1 MVRVNGAEVEFT
13 ADRVVSGVEAGN
25 QQRAEL
31 LIKLR
36 KAELEIER
44 ISSELSGYKLASKMS
59 FRVSVASLVVALV
72 ALIRSFFN

>member
-1 MVRVNGAEVEFT
+1 MVRVNGADVEFA
-13 ADRVVSGVEAGN
+13 ADRIVSGVEAGN

-36 KAELEIER
+36 NAELEIER

-59 FRVSVASLVVALV
+59 FRVSVASLVVASV
-72 ALIRSFFN
+72 ALIRSFFT